1 MTNYQ
6 AYLLSRILD
15 YLDNEDI
22 TEETYKELKRAI
34 VHGDPEANYKGHPK
48 MDTNPIKT
56 PISWILDTRAH
67 NILKA
72 DHSVF
77 WPMNHTGTKYLND
90 LAGKPLMD
98 LYKLKGIGRRTFT
111 LIREALDK
119 HNLPYI
125 I

>member
-15 YLDNEDI
+15 CFEDEEI

-34 VHGDPEANYKGHPK
+34 VHGDPEANWKGHPD
-48 MDTNPIKT
+48 MDDKT
-56 PISWILDTRAH
+56 HKIPISWISDTRAH

-72 DHSVF
+72 DHSIF
-77 WPMNHTGTKYLND
+77 WPMNHTGTKYLNN

-98 LYKLKGIGRRTFT
+98 LYKLKGIGRRTFQI
-111 LIREALDK
+111 IREALDK